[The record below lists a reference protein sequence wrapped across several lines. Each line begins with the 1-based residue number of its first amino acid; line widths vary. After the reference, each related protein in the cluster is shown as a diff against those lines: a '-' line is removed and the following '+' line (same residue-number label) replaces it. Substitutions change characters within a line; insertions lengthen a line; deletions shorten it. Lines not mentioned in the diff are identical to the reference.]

1 MRKTIIT
8 AILFVIWCVLMV
20 GVVWPILALRGTVA
34 DGLIS
39 LFLLFVTFGF
49 YAYVAEAVAFAVL
62 KPPTK

>member
-1 MRKTIIT
+1 MRKAIIT

-20 GVVWPILALRGTVA
+20 AVVWPVLALRGTVT
-34 DGLIS
+34 DGLIA
-39 LFLLFVTFGF
+39 LFLLITTFGF